1 MADGNLI
8 YVCDDEKDLR
18 EMLAEYLGKHG
29 FEVRQAANADEAR
42 ALVAEQKPDVML
54 LDINMPDEDGL
65 SLLRSLQSGDPPRV
79 IMLTAAGE
87 TVDRIVGL
95 EMGADDYLGKPVDLR
110 ELVARVRAVL
120 RRAASAAESQSGT
133 DRQGRIRF
141 GKAWLDLE
149 AAKLF
154 DEEGNS
160 LPLTSME
167 FNLLKLFA
175 QNKGRV
181 LNRDQILEGAHDR
194 SWDPF
199 DRSIDIRI
207 SRIRKKIEPNPS
219 KPVTI
224 RTVRGLGYIFDP
236 DGT

>member
-1 MADGNLI
+1 VADGNLI

-18 EMLAEYLGKHG
+18 AMLAEYLGKHG
-29 FEVRQAANADEAR
+29 FEVRQAGSADEAR
-42 ALVAEQKPDVML
+42 ALLDAEHPDLML
-54 LDINMPDEDGL
+54 LDINMPGEDGL
-65 SLLRSLQSGDPPRV
+65 SLLRSIQGENAPRV

-87 TVDRIVGL
+87 TIDRIVGL
-95 EMGADDYLGKPVDLR
+95 EMGADDYLAKPVDLR

-120 RRAASAAESQSGT
+120 RRAGLAAAEESAKGAE
-133 DRQGRIRF
+133 GRIRF

-160 LPLTSME
+160 MPLTSME

-236 DGT
+236 DGS

>member
-1 MADGNLI
+1 MDEQSLI
-8 YVCDDEKDLR
+8 CICDDEEPLR
-18 EMLAEYLGKHG
+18 AMLAEYLEKNG
-29 FEVRQAANADEAR
+29 FRTIQAQDAGSLREA
-42 ALVAEQKPDVML
+42 LESENPDVLL
-54 LDINMPDEDGL
+54 LDINMPGEDGL
-65 SLLRSLQSGDPPRV
+65 SILRSLQGDEHAPRV

-95 EMGADDYLGKPVDLR
+95 EMGADDYLAKPVDLR

-120 RRAASAAESQSGT
+120 RRATRKEVEDPQAA
-133 DRQGRIRF
+133 QGRLPF

-154 DEEGNS
+154 DEDGKPV
-160 LPLTSME
+160 PLTAME

-175 QNKGRV
+175 KNRGRV

-194 SWDPF
+194 EWDPF

-207 SRIRKKIEPNPS
+207 SRIRKKIEHNPS
-219 KPVTI
+219 KPAVI
-224 RTVRGLGYIFDP
+224 RTVRGLGYIYDP
-236 DGT
+236 E

>member
-8 YVCDDEKDLR
+8 YVCDDEQDLR

-29 FEVRQAANADEAR
+29 FEVRQAGNADEAR
-42 ALVAEQKPDVML
+42 ALIANQKPDLML
-54 LDINMPDEDGL
+54 LDINMPGEDGL
-65 SLLRSLQSGDPPRV
+65 SLLRSLQSDAAPRI

-95 EMGADDYLGKPVDLR
+95 ELGADDYLGKPVDLR

-120 RRAASAAESQSGT
+120 RRSNKEEAGSATT
-133 DRQGRIRF
+133 DLEGRIRF

-154 DEEGNS
+154 DEDGNS

-207 SRIRKKIEPNPS
+207 SRIRRKIEPNPS

-236 DGT
+236 DGY